1 METIGRITVGV
12 VITVI
17 LAGVVAGVSSIPD
30 VKRYM
35 RIRKMSEQAD
45 NGENYI
51 RSLGSRYRQYLPW

>member
-35 RIRKMSEQAD
+35 RIRKMSEQSD

-51 RSLGSRYRQYLPW
+51 RSLGSRCRQYLPW